1 MNEPITVTILR
12 RGFRVLGK
20 TAPSMASRVA
30 ETLFTTPRRYD
41 TPDREREAMK
51 DATPLLIPFE
61 GGDLRAWRWGSGP
74 IVLLA
79 HGWEGRGSQMS
90 PFAPPVVERGM
101 SVVTYDG
108 PAHGRSSGSRTTL
121 PQFAAA
127 LRTVA
132 DFVGPV
138 EAIIAHS
145 FGCAA
150 ATLAIHD
157 GLQVERLVFVAPP
170 VDPGTYTRKFGE
182 FFGLD
187 DRIVEGMK
195 ARIERRFHRKWTDFS
210 VAKMAQNMTAPL
222 LVVHD
227 RDDNEIHLHEGQKV
241 VECWPSSQLVV
252 TEKLGHRRILRDES
266 VTRTAADFVTRG
278 SERARRS
285 G

>member
-1 MNEPITVTILR
+1 MTEPITVTILR
-12 RGFRVLGK
+12 GGLRVLGK
-20 TAPSMASRVA
+20 AAPSVASRVA
-30 ETLFTTPRRYD
+30 ETLFTTPRRYS

-51 DATPLLIPFE
+51 DATPFAIPFE
-61 GGDLRAWRWGSGP
+61 GMNIRAWRWGSGP

-90 PFAPPVVERGM
+90 PFAAPIVAGGM

-150 ATLAIHD
+150 TTLAIHD
-157 GLQVERLVFVAPP
+157 GLHVERVVFVAPP
-170 VDPGTYTRKFGE
+170 VDPGTYTRRFGE

-210 VAKMAQNMTAPL
+210 VAKMAANMTAPL
-222 LVVHD
+222 LVIHD
-227 RDDNEIHLHEGQKV
+227 RDDDEIHLHEAEKIVG
-241 VECWPSSQLVV
+241 CWPASELVV
-252 TEKLGHRRILRDES
+252 TEGLGHRRILRDES
-266 VTRTAADFVTRG
+266 VTRTAADFVTRASG
-278 SERARRS
+278 RARRS